1 MELSIFTSLRGLISN
16 SRKSSPAESVT
27 EEVSPCSPVTALCA
41 GDLIDGPTML
51 DLVVR
56 VESVGDTVHLTT
68 NSRTT
73 EHHESDTVH
82 AMRRVKHSR
91 TGDWHLV
98 PVR

>member
-1 MELSIFTSLRGLISN
+1 MSIFGLLRGQIWN
-16 SRKSSPAESVT
+16 TRKSSPEELDTV
-27 EEVSPCSPVTALCA
+27 EVSPCSPVTAIRT
-41 GDLIDGPTML
+41 GDLLDGPIML

-56 VESVGDTVHLTT
+56 VERSGGAVRVTT
-68 NSRTT
+68 NSGTT
-73 EHHESDTVH
+73 EHHETDTVH

>member
-16 SRKSSPAESVT
+16 TRKSSPAESVT
-27 EEVSPCSPVTALCA
+27 EEVSACSPVTALCA
-41 GDLIDGPTML
+41 GDLIDSPLML

-56 VESVGDTVHLTT
+56 VERVGGTVRVTT
-68 NSRTT
+68 NSGTT
-73 EHHESDTVH
+73 EHHETATVH
-82 AMRRVKHSR
+82 ALRRVRQYR

>member
-1 MELSIFTSLRGLISN
+1 MSIFTSLRN
-16 SRKSSPAESVT
+16 SILNTRKSSPEKLDT
-27 EEVSPCSPVTALCA
+27 EEVSICSPVMALRV
-41 GDLIDGPTML
+41 GDLIDAPTML

-56 VESVGDTVHLTT
+56 VEHAGTTVRLTT
-68 NSRTT
+68 NSGTT
-73 EHHESDTVH
+73 EHHEGDTVH

>member
-1 MELSIFTSLRGLISN
+1 MPNFLSRLMMTSN
-16 SRKSSPAESVT
+16 TRKSSPAESVT
-27 EEVSPCSPVTALCA
+27 EEVSPCSPVMALRV
-41 GDLIDGPTML
+41 GDLIDSPTML

-56 VESVGDTVHLTT
+56 VDLATDGTLTVTT
-68 NSRTT
+68 TAGQT
-73 EHHESDTVH
+73 QYAHTDTVH

>member
-1 MELSIFTSLRGLISN
+1 MSIFGLLRGSISN
-16 SRKSSPAESVT
+16 TRKSSPEKLDTV
-27 EEVSPCSPVTALCA
+27 EVSPCSPVTAIRT
-41 GDLIDGPTML
+41 GDLIDGPLML

-56 VESVGDTVHLTT
+56 VERVGDTVRLTT
-68 NSRTT
+68 NSGTT
-73 EHHESDTVH
+73 EHHETDTVH

>member
-1 MELSIFTSLRGLISN
+1 MSIFTSLRN
-16 SRKSSPAESVT
+16 SILNTRKSSPEKSVT
-27 EEVSPCSPVTALCA
+27 EEVSICSPVMALRV
-41 GDLIDGPTML
+41 GDLIDAPTML

-56 VESVGDTVHLTT
+56 VERVGTTVRLTT
-68 NSRTT
+68 NSGTT

>member
-1 MELSIFTSLRGLISN
+1 MLNFLSRLTTTSN
-16 SRKSSPAESVT
+16 TRKSSPEKLVT
-27 EEVSPCSPVTALCA
+27 VEVSPCSPVTALCA

-56 VESVGDTVHLTT
+56 VEREGDTVRLTT
-68 NSRTT
+68 NSGTT
-73 EHHESDTVH
+73 EHHETDTVH

>member
-1 MELSIFTSLRGLISN
+1 MSIFGLLRGTKSN
-16 SRKSSPAESVT
+16 TRKSFPAESAT
-27 EEVSPCSPVTALCA
+27 EEVSPCSPVTAIRT
-41 GDLIDGPTML
+41 GDLIDSPTML

-56 VESVGDTVHLTT
+56 VEREGDTVRLTT
-68 NSRTT
+68 NSGTT
-73 EHHESDTVH
+73 EHHETDTVH